1 MVDLKKRSS
10 FSPQYSQK
18 QALPY
23 PSVHLKISVIV
34 ELPPFN
40 FFFKKKIS
48 PLPFKKG
55 ARNYDVT
62 TLSSSYNLKK
72 VRKLQIRTMRNR
84 KSGNIKN
91 DY

>member
-10 FSPQYSQK
+10 FSPQHSQK

-40 FFFKKKIS
+40 FFKKIIS

-62 TLSSSYNLKK
+62 ILSSSYNLKK

-84 KSGNIKN
+84 KLGNIKN